1 MSSSTLVKGLI
12 QTRKIHIY
20 ETNTILD
27 VLPTPKR
34 LVQVILTII
43 IIISVPTSKQEF
55 TDTIPYTYLWFQS

>member
-27 VLPTPKR
+27 VLPTAKR

-43 IIISVPTSKQEF
+43 ISVPTSIQEF
-55 TDTIPYTYLWFQS
+55 TDTIPYTYLSFQS